1 MIPTQ
6 PFGKTGH
13 DSTRIIFGAA
23 ALWSG
28 KEEESEEA
36 LELLLAHGINH
47 IDTAAAYGRSER
59 SVGAWMPAH
68 RKSFFLATKT
78 GERTREKARDQIKKS
93 LERLQSDHVDLIQLH
108 NLVDEEEWK
117 TALGPGGALEAAV
130 EAREQG
136 LTRFI
141 GVTGHGV
148 TVPRM
153 HLRSLERFAFDS
165 VLLPYN
171 CVMMRNPQ
179 YAADFNELAQVCGER
194 GIAMQTI
201 KGITLGPWN
210 EKEHTHG
217 TWYEPLTEQND
228 VDLAVGYVLGRAGV
242 FLNTASDV
250 RLFAK
255 ILHAAE
261 RFTGAPKEADM
272 DALVSRR
279 EMTPLFV

>member
-1 MIPTQ
+1 
-6 PFGKTGH
+6 
-13 DSTRIIFGAA
+13 
-23 ALWSG
+23 
-28 KEEESEEA
+28 
-36 LELLLAHGINH
+36 
-47 IDTAAAYGRSER
+47 
-59 SVGAWMPAH
+59 
-68 RKSFFLATKT
+68 
-78 GERTREKARDQIKKS
+78 
-93 LERLQSDHVDLIQLH
+93 
-108 NLVDEEEWK
+108 
-117 TALGPGGALEAAV
+117 
-130 EAREQG
+130 
-136 LTRFI
+136 
-141 GVTGHGV
+141 
-148 TVPRM
+148 
-153 HLRSLERFAFDS
+153 
-165 VLLPYN
+165 
-171 CVMMRNPQ
+171 
-179 YAADFNELAQVCGER
+179 
-194 GIAMQTI
+194 MQTI